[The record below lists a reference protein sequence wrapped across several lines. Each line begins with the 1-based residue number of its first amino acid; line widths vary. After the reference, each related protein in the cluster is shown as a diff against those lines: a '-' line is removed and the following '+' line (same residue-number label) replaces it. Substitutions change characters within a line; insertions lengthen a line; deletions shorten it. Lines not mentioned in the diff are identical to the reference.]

1 MSDCLVLQ
9 RHLENSRRRVG
20 GEWGGGGGWE
30 EQQAREMRD
39 MRDIQVSHVR
49 DICGSFEG
57 HMRVL

>member
-39 MRDIQVSHVR
+39 MRDIQV
-49 DICGSFEG
+49 
-57 HMRVL
+57 RVI